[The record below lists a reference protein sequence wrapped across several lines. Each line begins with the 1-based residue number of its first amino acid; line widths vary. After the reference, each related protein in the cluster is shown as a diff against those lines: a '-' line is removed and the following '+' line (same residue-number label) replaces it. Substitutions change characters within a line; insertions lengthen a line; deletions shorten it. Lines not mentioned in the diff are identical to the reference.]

1 MEPRRRRRN
10 RQTPVRRSSR
20 GSRGSWVGVAAALG
34 VVVVGALVWIGV
46 DAARSG
52 SRVPH
57 AGSSPPPAA
66 SSSASR
72 SGGSAGQSS
81 TGQSS
86 TSGAATLTV
95 QWQALPAGSGG
106 ITSAAAGPNGS
117 VWALAAG
124 PSGGA
129 LWQFT
134 GTAQDGQWPLPAG
147 QDVPL
152 QTVGP
157 AHVWL
162 GTVAS
167 ELSFSKK
174 AHTFAKYGGAGTVAT
189 TTVGGH
195 SVALDVPGA
204 ATGQPNGV
212 PYVMVAP
219 IGGSAHQV
227 QLPGAV
233 VPAHPLGAVLPGPSG
248 QALVA
253 SDAQVWALPVGGGA
267 ATAWATLP
275 TSALPG
281 PLAWGGG
288 RLWYIVGPASAPTG
302 IGHLAPGQTTAALAL
317 ATAHPP
323 AAGTGLAYADGDLW
337 WAGNTHLFGYDPST
351 GTVTEATLPASTT
364 PPVLMADA
372 GGLWV
377 GRGTQYA
384 QVNLGISG

>member
-1 MEPRRRRRN
+1 MEPRRRHRN
-10 RQTPVRRSSR
+10 RQSPVRRRSR
-20 GSRGSWVGVAAALG
+20 GSRGSWVGVAAGLG
-34 VVVVGALVWIGV
+34 VVVVGVLVWIGV
-46 DAARSG
+46 DVARSG

-57 AGSSPPPAA
+57 TGGAPHAA
-66 SSSASR
+66 SSSV
-72 SGGSAGQSS
+72 SGTAGSAS
-81 TGQSS
+81 QSS
-86 TSGAATLTV
+86 TSQSSISGTATLTV
-95 QWQALPAGSGG
+95 QWHSLPAGTNG
-106 ITSAAAGPNGS
+106 ITSAASGPNGS
-117 VWALAAG
+117 VWALSAG
-124 PSGGA
+124 TSGGA

-167 ELSFSKK
+167 ELSFSRKT
-174 AHTFAKYGGAGTVAT
+174 HTFAKYGGAGTVAT
-189 TTVGGH
+189 ATVGGY
-195 SVALDVPGA
+195 SVALDVPGTA
-204 ATGQPNGV
+204 NGQPNGV

-219 IGGSAHQV
+219 IGGSAHPV

-233 VPAHPLGAVLPGPSG
+233 VPAHPLGAVLAGPSG
-248 QALVA
+248 EALVA
-253 SDAQVWALPVGGGA
+253 SDGQVWALPVAGGA
-267 ATAWATLP
+267 ATAWATLT
-275 TSALPG
+275 TSALPA

-288 RLWYIVGPASAPTG
+288 RLWYIVGPTSAPTG
-302 IGHLAPGQTTAALAL
+302 IGHLAPGQTTAALAQ

-351 GTVTEATLPASTT
+351 GAVTEATLPASATS
-364 PPVLMADA
+364 PVLMADA

-377 GRGTQYA
+377 ARGTEYA
-384 QVNLGISG
+384 QVKHGIYG